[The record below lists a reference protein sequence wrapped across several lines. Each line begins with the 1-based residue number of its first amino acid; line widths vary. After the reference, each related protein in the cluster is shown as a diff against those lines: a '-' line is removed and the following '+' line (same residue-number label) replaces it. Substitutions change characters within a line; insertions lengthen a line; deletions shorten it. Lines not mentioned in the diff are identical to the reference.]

1 MDPEPH
7 SRVEWKGRLFWI
19 LLLAGVF
26 MRERVTP
33 LLTEAQIH
41 SRVQELGA
49 EIARDYAG
57 KDLVLIGLLNGV
69 FPFFADLVRAMELD
83 IDITFMQVSS
93 YGGGMESTGEVHILK
108 DLDKA
113 IQGRHALV
121 VEDIVDTG
129 LTLFKVRNLLVDRE
143 PLSLKICTL
152 LDKPSRRKVEVP
164 VDYVG
169 FTIEDHF
176 VVGYGLDLDGKLRN
190 LPYVGVYHP

>member
-1 MDPEPH
+1 
-7 SRVEWKGRLFWI
+7 
-19 LLLAGVF
+19 

-33 LLTEAQIH
+33 LLTEAQIR

-57 KDLVLIGLLNGV
+57 KDLILIGLLNGV
-69 FPFFADLVRAMELD
+69 FPFFADLVRAMD
-83 IDITFMQVSS
+83 IDMDISFMQVAS

-108 DLDKA
+108 DLDKS
-113 IQGRHALV
+113 IQGRHALI

-143 PLSLKICTL
+143 PLGLKICTL

-190 LPYVGVYHP
+190 LPFVGVYHP